1 MIQAEAQ
8 AAKNFGPLDPPASI
22 PLRKIPASVLLCFCL
37 RVESRA
43 DAKPGAPAGGQPL
56 PVVAGMA
63 PAPSLRQAM
72 DACVRVCRSA
82 GFPVLAEEQSS
93 DALPRQV
100 WGWCPEDPHRT
111 SPAARACVRRA
122 PSSEQCV
129 HQSFRHDPW
138 SGAWLCE
145 SFLGCRAQHVFS
157 VVFDTT
163 SGRMIKLLPAHPLEG
178 CRSDVTPAIP
188 FKPG

>member
-1 MIQAEAQ
+1 MIQAETQ
-8 AAKNFGPLDPPASI
+8 AAKNSGPLDPPASI

-37 RVESRA
+37 RVELRA

-82 GFPVLAEEQSS
+82 GFPAPAEERSS
-93 DALPRQV
+93 DGRPRQV
-100 WGWCPEDPHRT
+100 GGWCPEDPHRT
-111 SPAARACVRRA
+111 SPAALACVQQE
-122 PSSEQCV
+122 PSSERCR
-129 HQSFRHDPW
+129 HQSFRHDPC
-138 SGAWLCE
+138 SRGWLRNPLL
-145 SFLGCRAQHVFS
+145 SSRGPHVIT

-163 SGRMIKLLPAHPLEG
+163 SGRMIRLLLAHPLEG
-178 CRSDVTPAIP
+178 CRPDVTPAIP
-188 FKPG
+188 LKPG